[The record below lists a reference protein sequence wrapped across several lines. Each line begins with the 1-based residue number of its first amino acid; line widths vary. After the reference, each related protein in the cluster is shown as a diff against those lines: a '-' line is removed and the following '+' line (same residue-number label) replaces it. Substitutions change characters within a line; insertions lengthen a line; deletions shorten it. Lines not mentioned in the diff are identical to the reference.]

1 MKKIIYVMAACL
13 LLIVGCKD
21 DKKANDQPQV
31 NVKADSLERVLE
43 QERNERE
50 DMMAIQNEILDGF
63 RQINEAEERI
73 TLAKTGEGADR
84 AEQIRENMAFIQDKM
99 KTNREL
105 IEKLRQQLRESTIN
119 GDELK
124 KTIDGLV
131 KQLQEKDK
139 QIQKMRDEFQAELNA
154 KNEHISK
161 LDEKVTTLNNDVENL
176 KDETTQKSQTINEQD
191 RQLNTAYYVFGTKAE
206 LKDQGILSKGE
217 VLKGNYN
224 KNYFT
229 KIEDIRLEK
238 EIKLYSKSATLM
250 TAHPVGSYS
259 LTADANGQY
268 SLRILNP
275 QQFWSTSKYLVILV
289 K

>member
-1 MKKIIYVMAACL
+1 MKKIIFVMAACL
-13 LLIVGCKD
+13 LVIAGCKD
-21 DKKANDQPQV
+21 DKKTNAQPQV

-63 RQINEAEERI
+63 RQINEAEDRI
-73 TLAKTGEGADR
+73 TLAKSGEGAER

-131 KQLQEKDK
+131 KQLEEKDK
-139 QIQKMRDEFQAELNA
+139 QIQKMREEYQAELNA

-176 KDETTQKSQTINEQD
+176 KDETTQKSQTIKEQD

-206 LKDQGILSKGE
+206 L
-217 VLKGNYN
+217 
-224 KNYFT
+224 
-229 KIEDIRLEK
+229 
-238 EIKLYSKSATLM
+238 
-250 TAHPVGSYS
+250 
-259 LTADANGQY
+259 
-268 SLRILNP
+268 
-275 QQFWSTSKYLVILV
+275 
-289 K
+289 